1 MCSRTRTS
9 TCSSQVLIPV
19 LFVQRR
25 DAKQLKNALEAAS
38 LIDEDRRMG
47 SADPVAYSQSSCTC
61 SSIDEPSSDE
71 CICIPVLE
79 ECINEYE
86 ECHARVDASKVY
98 DTNVSEWMNLVVKS
112 GRQYCT
118 PSASA
123 MAKSSQGGS
132 RRRRRQYNSTSE
144 KKDGSNSN
152 QKAGK
157 ELTMLQEALVEMM
170 LQHVSSFSRDGIVQ
184 AVTSLSVVA
193 CPRKLERFGDD
204 HCLVIP
210 RTALRLDDDE
220 FRSFVERFLP
230 EEASIEEC
238 LKSLWSILAGLYS
251 SPRVARRGDIDP
263 ESKIRQSGHR
273 LLYPDTFEPIE
284 PGIPSNTGPN
294 AAGWITVTEHGIR
307 QSFDFTR
314 VMFSRGNVTEKERF
328 GKHLVKEGEVVL
340 DMYTGIGYYTLPAL
354 VHGKAAHVYC
364 CEWNPD
370 AVAALRYNLENNDV
384 EDRATVLEGDSRITA
399 PQAGIIGIV
408 DRVSLGLL
416 PSSEGGWKVAVQAL
430 REKGGWL
437 HVHGNV
443 PTVEKE
449 IWSFWICHRLERIAD
464 ELGRDGWIAFCSNVQ
479 KVKSFAP
486 KVDHYVADVFVGPK
500 GSPACGSICDAVADI
515 TTGVLSKE
523 EGTHVMKACP
533 ANIKAPSCALSRGG
547 VLSQEWMM

>member
-1 MCSRTRTS
+1 MCSRTHT
-9 TCSSQVLIPV
+9 SQVLILVPV

-47 SADPVAYSQSSCTC
+47 SADPVAYSQSSCTH
-61 SSIDEPSSDE
+61 SSMDEPPSDE

-86 ECHARVDASKVY
+86 ECHARVDASKV
-98 DTNVSEWMNLVVKS
+98 DDANVSEWTNLVVKS
-112 GRQYCT
+112 GRQFCT

-123 MAKSSQGGS
+123 LAKSSQGGS
-132 RRRRRQYNSTSE
+132 RRRRRQYTSTSE
-144 KKDGSNSN
+144 KTDGGSNSHL
-152 QKAGK
+152 KAGK
-157 ELTMLQEALVEMM
+157 KLTMLQEALVEMM
-170 LQHVSSFSRDGIVQ
+170 LRNVSSFSSDEIAQ

-204 HCLVIP
+204 QCLVIP

-220 FRSFVERFLP
+220 FRSFLEKFLP
-230 EEASIEEC
+230 QDASFEEC
-238 LKSLWSILAGLYS
+238 LKSLWSRLAGLYS

-273 LLYPDTFEPIE
+273 LLYPDIFEPIE
-284 PGIPSNTGPN
+284 PGIPSDTGPN

-328 GKHLVKEGEVVL
+328 GKHLVKEGEIVL

-370 AVAALRYNLENNDV
+370 AVAALRYNLKNNNV
-384 EDRATVLEGDSRITA
+384 EDRATVLEGDSRITV
-399 PQAGIIGIV
+399 PQTGMVGIV

-430 REKGGWL
+430 RVGKGGWL

-449 IWSFWICHRLERIAD
+449 IWSLWLSHRLERIAD

-500 GSPACGSICDAVADI
+500 GSPSCGSICDAVADI
-515 TTGVLSKE
+515 TTGILSKE
-523 EGTHVMKACP
+523 EGIKKACS
-533 ANIKAPSCALSRGG
+533 ANIEAPSCALGRDG